1 MENYLKTEHRK
12 VYADWVHKT
21 VKILNSTSPQVL
33 KQGVYE
39 LPNGDVYVVKLNKAK
54 THLYA
59 KQLVDFKG
67 KRLTFNSEVTH
78 FKYIYVAGAIDQIL
92 PEYRMSWERAKA
104 FVQKF
109 RQCVRCGHHLS
120 DATSVEQGV
129 GPICITY
136 FDSPPLQINPIETDI
151 PTEEK
156 Y

>member
-1 MENYLKTEHRK
+1 MTEQIKHFDSNLAMENYLKTEHRK

-67 KRLTFNSEVTH
+67 KPTSNTFML
-78 FKYIYVAGAIDQIL
+78 Q
-92 PEYRMSWERAKA
+92 
-104 FVQKF
+104 VQLIKSF
-109 RQCVRCGHHLS
+109 Q
-120 DATSVEQGV
+120 
-129 GPICITY
+129 
-136 FDSPPLQINPIETDI
+136 N
-151 PTEEK
+151 TE
-156 Y
+156 